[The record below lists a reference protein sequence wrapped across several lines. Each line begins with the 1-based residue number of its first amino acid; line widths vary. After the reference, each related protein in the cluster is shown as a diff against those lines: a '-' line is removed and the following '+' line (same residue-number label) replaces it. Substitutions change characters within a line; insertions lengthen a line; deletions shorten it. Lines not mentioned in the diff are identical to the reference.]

1 MVSNFQCKDGPRKI
15 KSECRL
21 PMTDE
26 ELIQSLNNLSKSID
40 AFAQQQD
47 KRLATIEEVLV
58 LYTKTMLR
66 VEQNLRRLL

>member
-1 MVSNFQCKDGPRKI
+1 
-15 KSECRL
+15 
-21 PMTDE
+21 MTDE